1 MILPAGVGL
10 AGLIAIA
17 IFNRRM
23 IPLALIALFVTGA
36 LASAGVSVVSYATL
50 SSLLVAAITLYAI
63 RVEERVIERVVGLL
77 LGILIIIGSNNAPIA
92 DALKDISYALVRP
105 LFDAVSTALGSIA
118 GFSAALVSL
127 LAWSIVAPRLV
138 ALSEEEPLVAIGY
151 TVLGFTVLSG
161 AVASVPDYLRLGLAL
176 GLLNQLGRGLRGN
189 FEAVSELAP
198 ALFLLTT
205 LLDTTTLVTLGA
217 VVAVIEL
224 AVGVLSRKH
233 LATSAMWATA
243 IMLV

>member
-1 MILPAGVGL
+1 MILPPGVGL

-23 IPLALIALFVTGA
+23 VPLALIALFVTGA
-36 LASAGVSVVSYATL
+36 LASAGVGVVSYATL
-50 SSLLVAAITLYAI
+50 SALMTAAITLYAL
-63 RVEERVIERVVGLL
+63 RVEERVIEKVVGLL
-77 LGILIIIGSNNAPIA
+77 LGILIIISSDNGPIA
-92 DALKDISYALVRP
+92 DALKNISYFLVRP
-105 LFDAVSTALGSIA
+105 LFDAVSAALGSIA

-138 ALSEEEPLVAIGY
+138 SLAQEEPLVAIGY

-161 AVASVPDYLRLGLAL
+161 AVASVPDYLKLGLAL
-176 GLLNQLGRGLRGN
+176 GLLNQFGRALRGN
-189 FEAVSELAP
+189 FEAISELAP
-198 ALFLLTT
+198 ALFLLTVI
-205 LLDTTTLVTLGA
+205 LDSTVLATLGA

-224 AVGVLSRKH
+224 AVGVLSRRH
-233 LATSAMWATA
+233 LAASAMWATA